1 MKKKIVYVKKCKL
14 SQIFFKFHFCFT
26 NKNIKVVCTDSFKL
40 EIKPNILLLD
50 EPFSALDYQ
59 TRIKVSDDVYLV
71 ETRHTLYVVK
81 DRTIPGNTKLVGMY
95 ETPRVGDRF
104 SCFDVTDCNKA
115 ERRVYQTST
124 IKSVDFLSQEVCEVK
139 TKNSTYYCYF

>member
-1 MKKKIVYVKKCKL
+1 MSKKVRLALGTIKPVKGSQYECTAVVKKGRYSYEL
-14 SQIFFKFHFCFT
+14 QPITTSSVQWVF
-26 NKNIKVVCTDSFKL
+26 
-40 EIKPNILLLD
+40 
-50 EPFSALDYQ
+50 
-59 TRIKVSDDVYLV
+59 RVSDDVYLV